1 MTPSRHQIAIR
12 HGRQRAGALQVIR
25 CLSRL
30 IFLFFFPPNVE
41 KQLLEKLALKIFFLY
56 IKTQQ
61 EQMPAIPWEV
71 TFKSWTENALH
82 ESTNCGSV
90 FMII

>member
-1 MTPSRHQIAIR
+1 MIP
-12 HGRQRAGALQVIR
+12 

-30 IFLFFFPPNVE
+30 IFLFFLSPNVA
-41 KQLLEKLALKIFFLY
+41 KQLLEKLAFKVFFLY

-71 TFKSWTENALH
+71 TFKRWTENALH